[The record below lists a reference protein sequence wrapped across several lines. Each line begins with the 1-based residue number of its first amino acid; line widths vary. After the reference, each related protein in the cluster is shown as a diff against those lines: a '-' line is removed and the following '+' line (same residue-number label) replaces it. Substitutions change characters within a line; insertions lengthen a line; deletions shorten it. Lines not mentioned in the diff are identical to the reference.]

1 MGIEKD
7 TTFKFIGK
15 NALEVLFELANLP
28 ESIDS
33 STFEE
38 QTRELISLKISQFIP
53 DFIAKN
59 DKIYLMWEFESKHVD
74 KSSKKR
80 FHTYVA
86 LFDYEYNDED
96 LDIIFLVISTAEKS
110 KVAEYNIGDTD
121 NFKIIIFNIK
131 ELGFEEIINNA
142 CDKIKI
148 QKSFNMTELVKLA
161 LTSLMPGTR
170 EGNIKQ
176 FKVLSDMIKNIV
188 FEDEDAKISF
198 GGLLLLLSNIYFDKE
213 DPIRKKIQGDIM
225 GKIDCI
231 VEMREEQYN
240 SGYDSGVDDG
250 VLKVARNLL
259 VNGFPI
265 EMVCENT
272 SLPLDKINGLLK
284 EIRFSK

>member
-1 MGIEKD
+1 M
-7 TTFKFIGK
+7 
-15 NALEVLFELANLP
+15 
-28 ESIDS
+28 
-33 STFEE
+33 
-38 QTRELISLKISQFIP
+38 
-53 DFIAKN
+53 
-59 DKIYLMWEFESKHVD
+59 
-74 KSSKKR
+74 
-80 FHTYVA
+80 
-86 LFDYEYNDED
+86 
-96 LDIIFLVISTAEKS
+96 STAEPT
-110 KVAEYNIGDTD
+110 KVVEYKIGDTD

-148 QKSFNMTELVKLA
+148 QESFNMTELVKLA

-250 VLKVARNLL
+250 LLKVARNLL
-259 VNGFPI
+259 VNGFPV

-272 SLPLDKINGLLK
+272 SLPLDKINGLLE

>member
-1 MGIEKD
+1 M
-7 TTFKFIGK
+7 
-15 NALEVLFELANLP
+15 
-28 ESIDS
+28 
-33 STFEE
+33 
-38 QTRELISLKISQFIP
+38 
-53 DFIAKN
+53 
-59 DKIYLMWEFESKHVD
+59 
-74 KSSKKR
+74 
-80 FHTYVA
+80 
-86 LFDYEYNDED
+86 
-96 LDIIFLVISTAEKS
+96 STAEPT
-110 KVAEYNIGDTD
+110 KVVEYKIGDTD

-142 CDKIKI
+142 CDKIKT
-148 QKSFNMTELVKLA
+148 QESFNMTELVKLA
-161 LTSLMPGTR
+161 LISLMPGNR

-176 FKVLSDMIKNIV
+176 FYVLSDMIKNIV
-188 FEDEDAKISF
+188 FEDEDAKILF

-250 VLKVARNLL
+250 LLKVARNLL

-272 SLPLDKINGLLK
+272 SLPLDKVNGLLE